1 MRFKIASL
9 IVWLAAAD
17 AGAGTIGITISHRAE
32 LRDAELRA
40 DVTVTNTGDEAAY
53 SVTPTLRFRGQEV
66 RGETQATLPPQRP
79 VEQTLAVAAGALQDG
94 QWPYQVVVD
103 YADANQYPFQALSVA
118 TLQIGSPP
126 PPKVAIP
133 KLSSPSLSDRGELEM
148 RVKNLSAVERR
159 VAVSVLGPEA
169 IEVTQTGAE
178 IQLEPWEE
186 KDLSVRLTNRA
197 ALAGSR
203 YPLFVAVEYEDG
215 AVHHALVAQ
224 TTVAIGEPSEAL
236 GPQGRYLWIA
246 AGVFGL
252 LFAGL
257 VAYRLAKR

>member
-1 MRFKIASL
+1 
-9 IVWLAAAD
+9 
-17 AGAGTIGITISHRAE
+17 
-32 LRDAELRA
+32 
-40 DVTVTNTGDEAAY
+40 
-53 SVTPTLRFRGQEV
+53 
-66 RGETQATLPPQRP
+66 
-79 VEQTLAVAAGALQDG
+79 
-94 QWPYQVVVD
+94 
-103 YADANQYPFQALSVA
+103 
-118 TLQIGSPP
+118 
-126 PPKVAIP
+126 
-133 KLSSPSLSDRGELEM
+133 M

-159 VAVSVLGPEA
+159 VTVSVLGPEA

-215 AVHHALVAQ
+215 AVHQALVAQ

-257 VAYRLAKR
+257 VVYRLAKR